1 MFILLYYFDD
11 DSMGFFGSAGIQLL
25 AVVAGTDASDAK
37 LLHARTATKG
47 ISRAPW
53 FLTIEGGHKELVAS
67 EKCTLLYLYTVARD
81 DDLLQPDPEESI
93 GFNKLNRL
101 GNH

>member
-1 MFILLYYFDD
+1 
-11 DSMGFFGSAGIQLL
+11 MGFFGSAGIQLL

-81 DDLLQPDPEESI
+81 DDLLQPDPEEIS
-93 GFNKLNRL
+93 
-101 GNH
+101 